1 MTKRL
6 LDYDPLT
13 GVRTWFE
20 YEQSTDKMLI
30 TTDQTAELVNEVL
43 DNNAE
48 MRQDADYSKN
58 GIKND
63 MWHYARIPNGVALE
77 IKKKYGLDMFSA
89 KPDWKSILKIINRD
103 YPMLKVTEKTHA

>member
-13 GVRTWFE
+13 GTTTWFE
-20 YEQSTDKMLI
+20 YEHSTDTMSI
-30 TTDQTAELVNEVL
+30 GTEQSAELVNSII
-43 DNNAE
+43 DQNTE
-48 MRQDADYSKN
+48 MRHDADYSRQGMKR
-58 GIKND
+58 D

-77 IKKKYGLDMFSA
+77 IKKKYGLDVFSS
-89 KPDWKSILKIINRD
+89 KPDWKSIFKIINRD